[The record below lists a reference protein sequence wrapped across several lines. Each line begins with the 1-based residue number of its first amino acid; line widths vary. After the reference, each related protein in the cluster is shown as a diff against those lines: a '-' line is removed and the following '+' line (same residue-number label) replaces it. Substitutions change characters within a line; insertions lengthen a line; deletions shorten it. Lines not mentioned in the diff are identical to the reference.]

1 MRLPRCSSR
10 SSEPR
15 TARPPQEGGSAA
27 VGSFQAP
34 LVRSTEQSPP
44 THRAN
49 VNGRQRR
56 LELLVRLDWATYV
69 RVVLDRLPSMGLFEY
84 ILLAFSS
91 LFVIVDPVALA
102 PLFLAMTP
110 NDGPA
115 MRERMA
121 RIASLT
127 ACGVLFLF
135 VVAGPWVFHV
145 LGITLAAFQI
155 AGSILL
161 LLVAL
166 DMVHARPSRVHV
178 TPEETEEGAAKDD
191 VAVSP
196 LGVPM
201 LAGPGAITTV
211 LILRHR
217 AANLTQ
223 QLALVGIICLV
234 CLLSYVILR
243 LAARSARWI
252 SPLAMLVLSRLM
264 GLLLAAIAVQFLL
277 DGLQHA
283 GLWPTAAG
291 G

>member
-1 MRLPRCSSR
+1 M
-10 SSEPR
+10 
-15 TARPPQEGGSAA
+15 
-27 VGSFQAP
+27 
-34 LVRSTEQSPP
+34 
-44 THRAN
+44 
-49 VNGRQRR
+49 
-56 LELLVRLDWATYV
+56 
-69 RVVLDRLPSMGLFEY
+69 
-84 ILLAFSS
+84 
-91 LFVIVDPVALA
+91 
-102 PLFLAMTP
+102 
-110 NDGPA
+110 
-115 MRERMA
+115 
-121 RIASLT
+121 
-127 ACGVLFLF
+127 
-135 VVAGPWVFHV
+135 
-145 LGITLAAFQI
+145 GITLAAFQI